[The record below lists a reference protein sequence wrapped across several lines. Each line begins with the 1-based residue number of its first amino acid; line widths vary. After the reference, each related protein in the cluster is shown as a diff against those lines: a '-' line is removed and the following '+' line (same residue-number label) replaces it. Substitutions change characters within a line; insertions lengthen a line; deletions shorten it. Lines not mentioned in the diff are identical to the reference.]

1 MRRPVAL
8 LPCLLAF
15 GLGCGNVSGPPE
27 GLSHSLATNTCGPAD
42 GPATAIYL
50 APEPIQAVSPSYP
63 YVRIAIWQDVT
74 QLAGETFRLD
84 GAASALYTPGA
95 GTFEVAS
102 GGSVTIKRVG
112 PQTLVEGV
120 VDLQFSFRRV
130 LGTFS
135 AAWVQLELLCG

>member
-1 MRRPVAL
+1 MRWIIPAL
-8 LPCLLAF
+8 LGASLS
-15 GLGCGNVSGPPE
+15 LGCGNVSGPPE
-27 GLSHSLATNTCGPAD
+27 GLSHALAMNTCGPAD

-74 QLAGETFRLD
+74 QLAGGTYRLD

-95 GTFEVAS
+95 GTFELAS
-102 GGSVTIKRVG
+102 RGTVTIRRVG
-112 PQTLVEGV
+112 PENRVEGV